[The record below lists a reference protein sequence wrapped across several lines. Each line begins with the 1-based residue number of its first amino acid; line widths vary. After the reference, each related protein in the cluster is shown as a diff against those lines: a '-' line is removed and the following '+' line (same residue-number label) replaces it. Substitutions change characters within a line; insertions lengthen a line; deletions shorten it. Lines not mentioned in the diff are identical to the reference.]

1 MACCIPLP
9 LVQPYQPCSG
19 SKHSGV
25 IVFKMRLAQTGG
37 MTLAE
42 FMDRPR
48 PPRRFE
54 DLEVGET
61 RRSSPR
67 TVTQQDIVHF
77 AQQYDPQWFH
87 ADPEA
92 ARGSHFG
99 ELVASGVHVL
109 AIWRQ
114 LDHEINGDIDFVC
127 GIGFDNFRLKTAL
140 RAGDTVHATSRITT
154 LTPSTSG
161 KPRGTAVTFYQLR
174 NQNDDVVLEFDS
186 INLVYSRAAY

>member
-1 MACCIPLP
+1 
-9 LVQPYQPCSG
+9 
-19 SKHSGV
+19 
-25 IVFKMRLAQTGG
+25 
-37 MTLAE
+37 MTLAKP
-42 FMDRPR
+42 MHRPR

-54 DLEVGET
+54 DLELGET
-61 RRSSPR
+61 RRSSSR
-67 TVTQQDIVHF
+67 TVTHQDIVHF

-92 ARGSHFG
+92 ARSSHFG

-140 RAGDTVHATSRITT
+140 RAGDSVHAISLIKS
-154 LTPSTSG
+154 LKLSTSG
-161 KPRGTAVTFYQLR
+161 KARGTAVTFYQLR
-174 NQNDDVVLEFDS
+174 NQNDDIVLEFDS
-186 INLVYSRAAY
+186 INLVYSRASD